1 MTETTEENKI
11 KTEIESKKPVLAPE
25 MCSWTSEDDLYT
37 IIEIVLP
44 GVEKDTIKLRM
55 NEETVFV
62 TGESD
67 DVRYVGGYGLC
78 CPVAAEKAHS
88 TYKNGLLR
96 VEVPFLE
103 EKFHTVDVKID

>member
-1 MTETTEENKI
+1 MEET
-11 KTEIESKKPVLAPE
+11 KTEIEERTKKPILAPKI
-25 MCSWTSEDDLYT
+25 CSWTSEDELHT

-62 TGESD
+62 VGEAD

-78 CPVAAEKAHS
+78 CAVAPEKAHS

-96 VEVPFLE
+96 IEVPFLE
-103 EKFHTVDVKID
+103 EKFHTVDVAID